1 MQGPNLDASCLTQ
14 PGCGGA
20 ADSARW
26 GVARQGRDCE
36 QILGW
41 KGQVL
46 STSEFD
52 VIRSNRIVLLP
63 DVSDRAAL
71 QDVAENPDGLVRR

>member
-1 MQGPNLDASCLTQ
+1 
-14 PGCGGA
+14 
-20 ADSARW
+20 
-26 GVARQGRDCE
+26 
-36 QILGW
+36 LGW